1 MQARRSRSCSSW
13 AADRR
18 DGAPSFSA
26 VLTSGR
32 CGRRR
37 NRNSRHDSFQR
48 HELHGARRRPLP
60 QSPGT
65 GDRGRPDSVRAAT
78 TAPCCPASS
87 IRIVI
92 LQVPGCDTCVKSIA
106 ISVPLLRFNKP
117 SATAPQKPRPA
128 NGSSASNTT
137 TPKLRNSVSSPGADL
152 DAAAPA
158 NPVLIVHRGG
168 HTGFANSSAL
178 QRMDFDDS
186 TPDPPGGAIIRDGQP
201 RLTGELQEVY
211 ERLQRE
217 HPASDPR
224 FRLEHCTLI
233 NDDLL
238 RRIKALNAIPTPS
251 ERMSIITAKRCT
263 STARS
268 G

>member
-1 MQARRSRSCSSW
+1 
-13 AADRR
+13 
-18 DGAPSFSA
+18 
-26 VLTSGR
+26 
-32 CGRRR
+32 
-37 NRNSRHDSFQR
+37 
-48 HELHGARRRPLP
+48 
-60 QSPGT
+60 
-65 GDRGRPDSVRAAT
+65 
-78 TAPCCPASS
+78 
-87 IRIVI
+87 
-92 LQVPGCDTCVKSIA
+92 
-106 ISVPLLRFNKP
+106 
-117 SATAPQKPRPA
+117 
-128 NGSSASNTT
+128 
-137 TPKLRNSVSSPGADL
+137 
-152 DAAAPA
+152 
-158 NPVLIVHRGG
+158 
-168 HTGFANSSAL
+168 
-178 QRMDFDDS
+178 MDFDDS